1 MGLSF
6 SVEESNKE
14 VPMYTSKTRILFF
27 RGNGRQFRAFLW
39 YLQAIPGVGEL
50 RLTEM
55 RSIEVR

>member
-1 MGLSF
+1 MKNRVL
-6 SVEESNKE
+6 
-14 VPMYTSKTRILFF
+14 YF
-27 RGNGRQFRAFLW
+27 RGNGRQFREFLW